1 MIRSCLPSRRRLA
14 MIDHSLP
21 GDPKYGSGNKDSEG
35 LQLAAVGLYF
45 RCPFNGRDRDYA
57 LHEYFA

>member
-1 MIRSCLPSRRRLA
+1 